1 MKGAYSTDFEG
12 IVNNLERR
20 FRETSSNWMREE
32 IAGWMSSDRLPRV
45 PRRPPEEGSAGSNS
59 RRHQHQPVL

>member
-32 IAGWMSSDRLPRV
+32 IAGWMSS
-45 PRRPPEEGSAGSNS
+45 SANAPSATA
-59 RRHQHQPVL
+59 PA